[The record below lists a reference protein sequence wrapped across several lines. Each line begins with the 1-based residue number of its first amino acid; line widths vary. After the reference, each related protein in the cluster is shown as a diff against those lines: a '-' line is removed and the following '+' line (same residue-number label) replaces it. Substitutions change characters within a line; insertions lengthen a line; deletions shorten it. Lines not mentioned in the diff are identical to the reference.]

1 MSAAVPMWWQKPS
14 NAGKSPNNGGSPEKQ
29 TIMKR
34 FIATILIPALMSAFP
49 LFGSNDSRTKID
61 RLWKEYYEYESGD
74 LPEKSAE
81 TLQKI
86 IDAAKKGGLHYDFY
100 KAWEEYEDVMCR
112 RNWKLREN
120 LKRQKEQAF
129 RDLGNPV
136 VLYSAGLADDF
147 AAFLKKWEKSLKNGR
162 NEDFWHR
169 CPVGFKGEVVANH
182 IRDDYEYVILSQ
194 IFNHRASSS
203 ICQAYLEA
211 HPDDYP
217 VSALVEFSCI
227 GDNTG
232 YDSLR
237 TEKLIKAYRDY
248 ARKYEGKA
256 VGTMAAMR
264 ECNLMFDMMNSG
276 KKGRFVRENA
286 LNGKSWTGED
296 YLRLRNKCAA
306 LCDEKDRFK
315 GEERLLLTDETTAG
329 RLISKMDDNAVFA
342 EIRGDKVKIGLRNL
356 DGVKM
361 TVHEGNSDKGPAIF
375 TRKFENPSRTYY
387 IPDTLKTS
395 LPALADG
402 EYTAVFESGQCREKF
417 SLKRHSL
424 AVTMDKTADGWLMY
438 VAERMTGRPVEEA
451 EIEIFDRKNKSLIKQ
466 SMHFD
471 GPTLLKGELAEA
483 MEGGTR
489 QIVASCRFGDGLM
502 RCSDRFGVNTDS
514 DSDYYFQDCWQAL
527 LLTDRSAYRPGETLE
542 FKSIIYKD
550 YRNGKMNT
558 APGGLQVQAVLRDA
572 VDNNIESIFLSTND
586 FGSIAGKM
594 NLPKGHRAGIWK
606 LAVFINGQTLNA
618 TWFTVDEFKL
628 PDYSIDFKHDGV
640 KYFPGDKVPVR
651 GKITSYAG
659 NSLEGLKLEYEISS
673 WRGKPVKGVPEM
685 DRDGNFIFYVE
696 SAASGTSHYTLRLRL
711 TDAAGQTL
719 EKEAWLAVGKDFRIN
734 CALEGLA
741 EGEFCRDEKDYYR
754 WDDPE
759 QLILKEDEIVFA
771 PVLTDIDGAP
781 LEGQLEWQLLKGKEV
796 LDSGLCESG
805 KRTSLSLKDRPS
817 GLYLLK
823 FHKEYVFRNR
833 DGKEVRSASTHKV
846 ELLKLSEQEE
856 SLSCTLDNAFKVV
869 EKDGSIG
876 MMFGSSSTAVWANA
890 MVFDLDGHI
899 LDIQTFK
906 LDGAKGKNLRKL
918 MWKFAEG
925 WTDKVMVKIDYI
937 RNGECHSFSHEFT
950 RNADSFRLPL
960 SISRFSDSLLPGA
973 EYCLRFQ
980 SSASAELAAAI
991 FDKSTEDIVPNRWKE
1006 VYPTI
1011 RGIYLAGTTSD
1022 GCDFSSSNF
1031 YGEGLPFQLMESK
1044 AEFMEDAMMAPSG
1057 APVNSTPKKS
1067 KPKEQAVPEIRI
1079 RDNFCSTVL
1088 FEPYIK
1094 TAEDGTAEL
1103 RFTAP
1108 DRLSTY
1114 IVSVFAHD
1122 KAFHNRALR
1131 EEFVVSQPVSI
1142 TVHEP
1147 SLLYGGDLW
1156 HFRPS
1161 LSNNTAK
1168 TVKGILD
1175 IMIYDGENAALLSK
1189 SLPVEIP
1196 AMGTHTA
1203 DLQICIPAA
1212 ESLASF
1218 AKGRAS
1224 LKIKAVFISESASDG
1239 IAVRIPVL
1247 PDKQEIIET
1256 HSALLHRESDRMQ
1269 LERQLRAEFV
1279 NMSGAS
1285 ATASERS
1292 LADMLNEV
1300 MQGKA
1305 EIKSDNLLDL
1315 SEVLCVRHL
1324 TGQGDWKEAWE
1335 KILKCRCSD
1344 GGFAWFP
1351 DFNSSPVLT
1360 AVVLERLAGL
1370 RKAGL
1375 EDQSI
1380 EAIFPDA
1387 VAYLDRSFFS
1397 QAPGLF
1403 WNLSV
1408 GQYFR
1413 VRSFFPEIAVDSKLI
1428 KENKEA
1434 AKAVREYACAK
1445 SGKDILK
1452 GHILEKARRAAALME
1467 NCAGNAFT
1475 TSLGLGR
1482 LKMEKLLSAD
1492 IASLKEY
1499 AVEHSGGG
1507 CYYPNAVMPFR
1518 AMLESEAYAH
1528 SIVCDLMDN
1537 WNAYLEGKGK
1547 RDERAAEIADGL
1559 RLWLMIQKDNQ
1570 KWESGFEYVNAVLS
1584 VRRGSEELL
1593 ATSVLSLSAS
1603 AYLPL
1608 QEIKAAGNGFSISS
1622 EFLLKTGERE
1632 YRPLKDGEVL
1642 QVGDKVTV
1650 RYKIHSDENRSLVH
1664 LRLPY
1669 SACLRP
1675 VRQLS
1680 GHYGLGLREWRI
1692 NPALQG
1698 CAAWWVSSKAYR
1710 EVHEDAL
1717 DYWFEVFPEEDRSVE
1732 DEFFVSQA
1740 GVFKAGVG
1748 TIESLYAP
1756 DYRANGA
1763 FSGTMETSAEQN
1775 L

>member
-1 MSAAVPMWWQKPS
+1 M
-14 NAGKSPNNGGSPEKQ
+14 Q

-34 FIATILIPALMSAFP
+34 IIATLLITALMSTISI
-49 LFGSNDSRTKID
+49 FGSGDSRSKID
-61 RLWKEYYEYESGD
+61 RLWNEYKEYESRD
-74 LPEKSAE
+74 LPEKSAR
-81 TLQKI
+81 TLLKI
-86 IDAAKKGGLHYDFY
+86 RDEARKEGLHYDFF
-100 KAWEEYEDVMCR
+100 KAWEEYEDVMCL
-112 RNWKLREN
+112 RNWKLRDG
-120 LKRQKEQAF
+120 LRAGKEREF
-129 RDLGNPV
+129 RELGNPV
-136 VLYSAGLADDF
+136 VLYAAGLEEDF
-147 AAFLKKWEKSLKNGR
+147 PAFLKEWETRLKDGR
-162 NEDFWHR
+162 SEDFWHR
-169 CPVGFKGEVVANH
+169 RPVGFKGGVVANH
-182 IRDDYEYVILSQ
+182 IRNDYEYVILSQ
-194 IFNHRASSS
+194 ILSHKADSG
-203 ICQAYLEA
+203 ICRAYLAA

-237 TEKLIKAYRDY
+237 TENLIKAYRAC

-296 YLRLRNKCAA
+296 YLRLRQRCAA
-306 LCDEKDRFK
+306 LCDEKDRYK
-315 GEERLLLTDETTAG
+315 GEERLLLTDETAAA
-329 RLISKMDDNAVFA
+329 RLISKMDDSAVFA

-361 TVHEGNSDKGPAIF
+361 TVHEGKSDKGAAIF
-375 TRKFENPSRTYY
+375 TRTFENPSRTYY

-402 EYTAVFESGQCREKF
+402 EYTAVFESGKCREKF

-438 VAERMTGRPVEEA
+438 IAERMTGKPVEEA
-451 EIEIFDRKNKSLIKQ
+451 EIEIFDRKNKSLIKK

-471 GPTLLKGELAEA
+471 GPTLLTGELAGA
-483 MEGGTR
+483 MEGGAR
-489 QIVASCRFGDGLM
+489 QIVASCICGDGLL
-502 RCSDRFGVNTDS
+502 RCSDRFSVNKYS
-514 DSDYYFQDCWQAL
+514 ESYYENQEDWQAL

-558 APGGLQVQAVLRDA
+558 APSGLQVQAVLRDA
-572 VDNNIESIFLSTND
+572 EDNNIESICLSTND

-594 NLPKGHRAGIWK
+594 SLPGGHRAGTWK

-659 NSLEGLKLEYEISS
+659 NSLDGLKLEYEISS

-696 SAASGTSHYTLRLRL
+696 SAASGTSRYTLRLRL

-719 EKEAWLAVGKDFRIN
+719 EKEAWLAVGKDFRID

-741 EGEFCRDEKDYYR
+741 EGEFCRNEKDCYR

-771 PVLTDIDGAP
+771 PILTDIDGAP

-817 GLYLLK
+817 GRYLLK
-823 FHKEYVFRNR
+823 FHKEYIFRNR
-833 DGKEVRSASTHKV
+833 DGKEVRSVSTHKV
-846 ELLKLSEQEE
+846 ELLKLSEQDE
-856 SLSCTLDNAFKVV
+856 SLNCTLDNAFKVV

-876 MMFGSSSTAVWANA
+876 VMFGSSSTAVWANA

-906 LDGAKGKNLRKL
+906 LDGAKGKNLQKL
-918 MWKFAEG
+918 MWTFAEE

-937 RNGECHSFSHEFT
+937 RNGECHSFSHEYT
-950 RNADSFRLPL
+950 RNPDSFRLPL

-973 EYCLRFQ
+973 EYCLRFK
-980 SSASAELAAAI
+980 STADAELAASI
-991 FDKSTEDIVPNRWKE
+991 FDKSTEDIVPNRWNE
-1006 VYPTI
+1006 ILPSI
-1011 RGIYLAGTTSD
+1011 RGIYPYDVTSD
-1022 GCDFSSSNF
+1022 GCDFSTSNF

-1044 AEFMEDAMMAPSG
+1044 AEFMEDAMMAPSAAPMEG
-1057 APVNSTPKKS
+1057 ATMNSAPKRAAY
-1067 KPKEQAVPEIRI
+1067 PAGEIRI
-1079 RDNFCSTVL
+1079 RENFPGTVL

-1147 SLLYGGDLW
+1147 SLIYGGDLW

-1161 LSNNTAK
+1161 LSNNTSNPVSG
-1168 TVKGILD
+1168 TLD
-1175 IMIYDGENAALLSK
+1175 IMIYDGESAALLSK

-1196 AMGTHTA
+1196 AMGISTP
-1203 DLQICIPAA
+1203 DLQISIPAA
-1212 ESLASF
+1212 ESLSSF
-1218 AKGRAS
+1218 AKGKAS
-1224 LKIKAVFISESASDG
+1224 LKVKAVFVSESASDG

-1247 PDKQEIIET
+1247 PDKQVIIET
-1256 HSALLHRESDRMQ
+1256 HSALLHRGSDRMQ

-1279 NMSGAS
+1279 NMSGES
-1285 ATASERS
+1285 ATARERS
-1292 LADMLNEV
+1292 LADMLDQV
-1300 MQGKA
+1300 MQGKS
-1305 EIKSDNLLDL
+1305 EIKSENLLDL
-1315 SEVLCVRHL
+1315 SEVLCVRYL
-1324 TGQGDWKEAWE
+1324 TGQGDWKEALE
-1335 KILKCRCSD
+1335 KILQCRCSD
-1344 GGFAWFP
+1344 GGFAWFA

-1360 AVVLERLAGL
+1360 AVLLERLSGI

-1375 EDQSI
+1375 EDENI
-1380 EAIFPDA
+1380 AAIFPEA
-1387 VAYLDRSFFS
+1387 VAYLDRIFFT

-1403 WNLSV
+1403 WKLSI

-1413 VRSFFPEIAVDSKLI
+1413 VRSFFPEIAVDAKLL

-1434 AKAVREYACAK
+1434 AQAVREYACSK
-1445 SGKDILK
+1445 SEKNVLK
-1452 GHILEKARRAAALME
+1452 GRILDKARRAASLME
-1467 NCAGNAFT
+1467 ITSSSSNAFAA
-1475 TSLGLGR
+1475 SLGLSR
-1482 LKMEKLLSAD
+1482 MKMDKLLSAD

-1499 AVEHSGGG
+1499 AVEHSSGGF
-1507 CYYPNAVMPFR
+1507 YYPNAVMPFR

-1528 SIVCDLMDN
+1528 SILCDLMDG
-1537 WNAYLEGKGK
+1537 WNARLSAKG
-1547 RDERAAEIADGL
+1547 RSDERAGEIADGI

-1570 KWESGFEYVNAVLS
+1570 KWETGFEYVNAVLA

-1593 ATSVLSLSAS
+1593 ATSVLSLSAT

-1608 QEIKAAGNGFSISS
+1608 QEIKAAGNGFSISA
-1622 EFLLKTGERE
+1622 EALLKTEEGK
-1632 YRPLKDGEVL
+1632 YRPLGEGEVL
-1642 QVGDKVTV
+1642 QVGDKLTIKY
-1650 RYKIHSDENRSLVH
+1650 RIHSDENRSLVH
-1664 LRLPY
+1664 IRMPY
-1669 SACLRP
+1669 NACLRP

-1680 GHYGLGLREWRI
+1680 GHYGYGF
-1692 NPALQG
+1692 G
-1698 CAAWWVSSKAYR
+1698 YR

-1717 DYWFEVFPEEDRSVE
+1717 DYWFDVYPEEDSSIE

-1740 GVFKAGVG
+1740 GVFTAAVG

-1763 FSGTMETSAEQN
+1763 FSGTMETSAE
-1775 L
+1775 LKL